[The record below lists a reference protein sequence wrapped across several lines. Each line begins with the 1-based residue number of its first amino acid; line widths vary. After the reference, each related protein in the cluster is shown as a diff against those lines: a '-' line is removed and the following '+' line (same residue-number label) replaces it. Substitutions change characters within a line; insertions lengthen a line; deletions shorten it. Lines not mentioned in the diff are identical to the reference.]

1 MAFQKNP
8 PKELYNRD
16 YKKLDQSVFKEKL
29 CNWIM
34 RFTIMRPLK
43 KYSSLPWINMHL
55 QEKKA
60 LKANK
65 TLYMTETLRKAIMR
79 RL

>member
-1 MAFQKNP
+1 
-8 PKELYNRD
+8 
-16 YKKLDQSVFKEKL
+16 
-29 CNWIM
+29 M